1 MLPTRMDQ
9 SASVMSQRGAALFVE
24 FYPELQA
31 RPVYFPETKPTL
43 KFIIAQTFVKAEK
56 QVSAATGYNLRV
68 VECTLAALVL
78 NALVNPPGTKLMVDA
93 SPLQQSLRGFHE
105 AYFGLQKRDAAPE
118 GGSPDKVLIR
128 QFRELSQLV
137 EDKLHRHPYSLE
149 EVAQIL
155 GTDLATLKATYLHG
169 YPTES
174 KDFKL
179 RDRALHVW
187 GEAQRVLSFM
197 ELLKNPPA
205 DVGGPTAG
213 DQYNAELGKFL
224 LESQDSCRD
233 LFQCSVSQIDQ
244 LVQLGRSGGSY
255 GGRLT
260 GAGWGGCTIHLVPE
274 DKVASVKESMTNAYY
289 GVDDNFKANLDT
301 AMVVT
306 RPGTGSA
313 IYEPSDALRARVRDS
328 KPL

>member
-1 MLPTRMDQ
+1 MLPSMDQ

-78 NALVNPPGTKLMVDA
+78 NALVNPLGTKLMVDA

-105 AYFGLQKRDAAPE
+105 AYFGLQKWDAAPE
-118 GGSPDKVLIR
+118 GDSPDRTLIR
-128 QFRELSQLV
+128 QFQELRQLAQ
-137 EDKLHRHPYSLE
+137 DKLHREPYSLE

-174 KDFKL
+174 KGFNL
-179 RDRALHVW
+179 QYRAVHVW
-187 GEAQRVLSFM
+187 GEAQRVVSFM

-205 DVGGPTAG
+205 DHGEPTVG
-213 DQYNAELGKFL
+213 DKYNAELGKLL
-224 LESQDSCRD
+224 LESQDSLRD
-233 LFQCSVSQIDQ
+233 LFQCSVGKIDE

-274 DKVASVKESMTNAYY
+274 DKVASVKKSMTNAYS
-289 GVDDNFKANLDT
+289 GIDDAWEANLDE

-313 IYEPSDALRARVRDS
+313 IYEPSDLLRAKVRAS

>member
-1 MLPTRMDQ
+1 MLPSMDQ

-31 RPVYFPETKPTL
+31 RPVYFPETKPAL
-43 KFIIAQTFVKAEK
+43 KFVIAQTFVKAEK
-56 QVSAATGYNLRV
+56 QVSAAFGYNLRV

-78 NALVNPPGTKLMVDA
+78 NALVNPPGTKLKTDA

-118 GGSPDKVLIR
+118 GDSPDQVLIR
-128 QFRELSQLV
+128 QFQELSQLV
-137 EDKLHRHPYSLE
+137 KDKLHQQPYSLE

-174 KDFKL
+174 KEFKL

-187 GEAQRVLSFM
+187 SEAQRVVSFM
-197 ELLKNPPA
+197 DLLKNPPA
-205 DVGGPTAG
+205 DVGETTAG
-213 DQYNAELGKFL
+213 DRYNTELGKFL
-224 LESQDSCRD
+224 CESQDSCRD

-274 DKVASVKESMTNAYY
+274 DKVASVRESMMNEYY
-289 GVDDNFKANLDT
+289 GVDDSFKANLDT

-306 RPGTGSA
+306 RPGTGST
-313 IYEPSDALRARVRDS
+313 IYEPSDSLRAKVKAS
-328 KPL
+328 KPV

>member
-1 MLPTRMDQ
+1 MLPSMDQ

-78 NALVNPPGTKLMVDA
+78 NALVNPLGTKLMVDA

-105 AYFGLQKRDAAPE
+105 AYFGLQKWDAAPE
-118 GGSPDKVLIR
+118 GDSPDRTLIR
-128 QFRELSQLV
+128 QFQELRQLAQA
-137 EDKLHRHPYSLE
+137 KLHREPYSLE

-174 KDFKL
+174 KGFNL
-179 RDRALHVW
+179 QYRAVHVW
-187 GEAQRVLSFM
+187 GEAQRVVSFM

-205 DVGGPTAG
+205 DHGEPTVG
-213 DQYNAELGKFL
+213 DKYNAELGKLL
-224 LESQDSCRD
+224 LESQDSLRD
-233 LFQCSVSQIDQ
+233 LFQCSVGKIDE

-274 DKVASVKESMTNAYY
+274 DKVASVKKSMTNAYS
-289 GVDDNFKANLDT
+289 GIDDAWEANLDE

-313 IYEPSDALRARVRDS
+313 IYEPSDLLRAKVRAS

>member
-1 MLPTRMDQ
+1 MLPSMDQ

-78 NALVNPPGTKLMVDA
+78 NALVNPLGTKLMVDA

-105 AYFGLQKRDAAPE
+105 AYFGLQKWDAAPE
-118 GGSPDKVLIR
+118 GDSPDRTLIR
-128 QFRELSQLV
+128 QFQELHQLAQA
-137 EDKLHRHPYSLE
+137 KLHREPYSLE

-174 KDFKL
+174 KGFNL
-179 RDRALHVW
+179 QYRAVHVW
-187 GEAQRVLSFM
+187 GEAQRVVSFM

-205 DVGGPTAG
+205 DHGEPTVG
-213 DQYNAELGKFL
+213 DKYNAELGKLL
-224 LESQDSCRD
+224 LESQDSLRD
-233 LFQCSVSQIDQ
+233 LFQCSVGKIDE

-274 DKVASVKESMTNAYY
+274 DKVASVKKSMTNAYS
-289 GVDDNFKANLDT
+289 GIDDAWEANLDE

-313 IYEPSDALRARVRDS
+313 IYEPSDLLRAKVRAS

>member
-1 MLPTRMDQ
+1 MLPSMDQ

-78 NALVNPPGTKLMVDA
+78 NALVNPLGTKLMVDA

-105 AYFGLQKRDAAPE
+105 AYFGLQKWDAAPE
-118 GGSPDKVLIR
+118 GDSPDRTLIR
-128 QFRELSQLV
+128 QFQELRQLAQ
-137 EDKLHRHPYSLE
+137 DKLHREPYSLE

-174 KDFKL
+174 KGFNL
-179 RDRALHVW
+179 QCRAVHVW
-187 GEAQRVLSFM
+187 GEAQRVVSFM

-205 DVGGPTAG
+205 DHGEPTVG
-213 DQYNAELGKFL
+213 DKYNAELGKLL
-224 LESQDSCRD
+224 LESQDSLRD
-233 LFQCSVSQIDQ
+233 LFQCSVGKIDE

-274 DKVASVKESMTNAYY
+274 DKVASVKKSMTNAYS
-289 GVDDNFKANLDT
+289 GIDDAWEANLDE

-313 IYEPSDALRARVRDS
+313 IYEPSDLLRAKVRAS